1 MLSLFRTLSLRYLW
15 KRWSRSALVI
25 ASIALGVATWV
36 ATDALSRALDRSL
49 KQAVTPLG
57 IADVYVT
64 DTAKGGIDPVLAP
77 RVRKIP
83 GVKRVDP
90 LIIEKVTAARNE
102 ADLKANG
109 DPNAEAEKR
118 RPAILVG
125 LSVDPKLVSVSA
137 DPKKGEGGVTSE
149 LEQRGIE
156 VVDFSW
162 RALGEAV
169 LWKELPVLVG
179 QEMDENFLGNNK
191 QFVILADGKPHR
203 LRRFGQVRAH
213 GHGPSATLGGYFVV
227 TIQWETA
234 AELVGRKGRVD
245 RLDVT
250 LHPDTD
256 RADAIRR
263 IKEVAKDTE
272 VQSAEEQDQRIN
284 ELTRGMRIAFLL
296 CGAGALVV
304 GLFLVYNAMSVSVSE
319 RRHDIGILRS
329 VGATRAQIRGLFFGE
344 AVLLGVAGSALGVP
358 LGIGLA
364 TASLGPMQRVMRGLF
379 RPMQGGEVET
389 TPELLLTAALAG
401 LATALLAALVP
412 ASRAA
417 AEEPADAVRRAAPP
431 VSVVTRLFQV
441 GGSVTLIVLSYLL
454 MTFKPYLSAPLVTH
468 VGLGLLAASIP
479 LLVAGYCKSRGAG
492 EQRSR
497 GEPETA
503 EPRRGLRAP
512 LASAPLLLCSA
523 ALLVVVGAFA
533 LALRDSLGSEKG
545 LYVSIALS
553 FVGSLLLAS
562 IVATFLTRRVV
573 RPVVR
578 AILPVPSRLAA
589 DDMVRSPGRT
599 GLVTAAFA
607 AGVALMVQT
616 AGVIHSNEGPVLEWV
631 DATFQAD
638 LYIASG
644 GPASATGETKEIKE
658 SVKAELKQ
666 ELPKGTRLVGVGA
679 RYVNWNPEHHLSS
692 DQSGPDRS
700 GTVIYLILRDIE
712 EYCRAS
718 AALPNPDP
726 HLDTWRK
733 AIGPGKAIVSE
744 NFALIH
750 RVKVGDSIQLKGQVQ
765 FKVVATMPDYSW
777 IRGSVLIDRQ
787 ANKETMGGDVV
798 NIWEVY
804 LPRGAEAEPTRE
816 QLQRRPVAA
825 RHTLFTATRAE
836 MRDGWQ
842 KMIHNFYG
850 VAYTQELI
858 VAMVA
863 VLGVVA
869 SLLISVLGRRREL
882 GILRAVGGTRPQVLQ
897 TVLAEAALIGLV
909 GTLLGIAVG
918 LPMEWYAVRVVLFG
932 ETGFLFPVRPPW
944 AEAALIAALSILAAT
959 LAGIGPAIHATR
971 LRIADAIAYE

>member
-15 KRWSRSALVI
+15 KHWSRSALVI

-77 RVRKIP
+77 RVRKLP

-109 DPNAEAEKR
+109 DPIAEAEKR

-125 LSVDPKLVSVSA
+125 LSVDPKLISVSV
-137 DPKKGEGGVTSE
+137 DPKKGKGGITSELEKQGGITSE

-156 VVDFSW
+156 VVDFNW
-162 RALGEAV
+162 RAIFDAYV
-169 LWKELPVLVG
+169 WKELPVLVG

-234 AELVGRKGRVD
+234 AEVVGRKGRVD

-329 VGATRAQIRGLFFGE
+329 VGATRAQIRGLFLGE
-344 AVLLGVAGSALGVP
+344 AVLLGVAGSALGIP

-364 TASLGPMQRVMRGLF
+364 TASLGPMQRVLRGLF
-379 RPMQGGEVET
+379 RPMQGGEVDT

-431 VSVVTRLFQV
+431 VSIVTRLFQV

-468 VGLGLLAASIP
+468 LGLGLLAASIP

-492 EQRSR
+492 KQRIGGTEEQRSR
-497 GEPETA
+497 GEPGTE
-503 EPRRGLRAP
+503 EPRRGFLLLRS
-512 LASAPLLLCSA
+512 SAPLLLGSA

-562 IVATFLTRRVV
+562 IVA
-573 RPVVR
+573 
-578 AILPVPSRLAA
+578 
-589 DDMVRSPGRT
+589 
-599 GLVTAAFA
+599 
-607 AGVALMVQT
+607 
-616 AGVIHSNEGPVLEWV
+616 
-631 DATFQAD
+631 
-638 LYIASG
+638 
-644 GPASATGETKEIKE
+644 
-658 SVKAELKQ
+658 
-666 ELPKGTRLVGVGA
+666 
-679 RYVNWNPEHHLSS
+679 
-692 DQSGPDRS
+692 
-700 GTVIYLILRDIE
+700 
-712 EYCRAS
+712 
-718 AALPNPDP
+718 
-726 HLDTWRK
+726 
-733 AIGPGKAIVSE
+733 
-744 NFALIH
+744 
-750 RVKVGDSIQLKGQVQ
+750 
-765 FKVVATMPDYSW
+765 
-777 IRGSVLIDRQ
+777 
-787 ANKETMGGDVV
+787 
-798 NIWEVY
+798 
-804 LPRGAEAEPTRE
+804 
-816 QLQRRPVAA
+816 
-825 RHTLFTATRAE
+825 
-836 MRDGWQ
+836 
-842 KMIHNFYG
+842 
-850 VAYTQELI
+850 
-858 VAMVA
+858 
-863 VLGVVA
+863 
-869 SLLISVLGRRREL
+869 
-882 GILRAVGGTRPQVLQ
+882 
-897 TVLAEAALIGLV
+897 
-909 GTLLGIAVG
+909 
-918 LPMEWYAVRVVLFG
+918 
-932 ETGFLFPVRPPW
+932 
-944 AEAALIAALSILAAT
+944 
-959 LAGIGPAIHATR
+959 
-971 LRIADAIAYE
+971 